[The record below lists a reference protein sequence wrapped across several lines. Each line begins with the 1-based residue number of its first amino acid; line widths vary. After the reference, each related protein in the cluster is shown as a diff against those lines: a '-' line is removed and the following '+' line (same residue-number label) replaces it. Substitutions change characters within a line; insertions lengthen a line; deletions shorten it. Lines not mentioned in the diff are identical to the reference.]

1 MYEDEILEDSKVEN
15 NQVSFHTYKQTTK
28 PRPYRGSKKI
38 AVIFA
43 AGEIHS
49 GKSGGKSLFGSEILG
64 SSTLTRQLR
73 TVRKNP
79 SVKAVVLR
87 IDSPG
92 GSALAAE
99 VIRREAELLAKEK
112 ILVIS
117 MSDLAA
123 SGGYWIAMSSS
134 NVMALPQTITGSIGV
149 IFGKFVVKGL
159 YDKIGINKEIIKTSK
174 YADLFTDYRGFTQ
187 DEKVKMIHF
196 MNKIYQ
202 SFLEIVSK
210 GRKEKYDLYDKIEEV
225 DKIARG
231 RVWAGTTASELKL
244 VDKLGGLNDAIEE
257 AKKLAGIP
265 VSENVGIRIYPRK
278 KTLMDF
284 IFELIGTRVKVSE
297 PINTLEAKINRYKN
311 FFPALLLPYK
321 ITVN

>member
-1 MYEDEILEDSKVEN
+1 
-15 NQVSFHTYKQTTK
+15 
-28 PRPYRGSKKI
+28 
-38 AVIFA
+38 
-43 AGEIHS
+43 
-49 GKSGGKSLFGSEILG
+49 
-64 SSTLTRQLR
+64 
-73 TVRKNP
+73 
-79 SVKAVVLR
+79 
-87 IDSPG
+87 
-92 GSALAAE
+92 
-99 VIRREAELLAKEK
+99 
-112 ILVIS
+112 
-117 MSDLAA
+117 
-123 SGGYWIAMSSS
+123 
-134 NVMALPQTITGSIGV
+134 
-149 IFGKFVVKGL
+149 
-159 YDKIGINKEIIKTSK
+159 
-174 YADLFTDYRGFTQ
+174 
-187 DEKVKMIHF
+187 

-244 VDKLGGLNDAIEE
+244 VDKLGCLNDASEE